1 MRAKQ
6 RFHQNLALYG
16 ADADRVDS
24 ELAHRVGVHLA
35 AERRELRAVAV
46 AALGGT
52 VTLSGTVRSFH
63 AKQLAISL
71 VRRVAGVVQ
80 VVDELDV
87 GWEDEPAKAPVR
99 IVRGTLRKQE
109 LSPATS

>member
-71 VRRVAGVVQ
+71 VRRVGVSSKWLTNWTLAG
-80 VVDELDV
+80 
-87 GWEDEPAKAPVR
+87 R
-99 IVRGTLRKQE
+99 
-109 LSPATS
+109 TSLPRRRFA